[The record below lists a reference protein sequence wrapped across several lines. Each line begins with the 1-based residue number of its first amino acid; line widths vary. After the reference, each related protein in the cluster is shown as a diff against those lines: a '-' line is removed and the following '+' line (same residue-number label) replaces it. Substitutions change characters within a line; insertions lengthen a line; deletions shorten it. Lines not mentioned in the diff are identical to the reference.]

1 MKARVARSSASDPLA
16 AVPSAVRPIVE
27 AARQTVR
34 AVAPEVEEIACRG
47 HRPSSPSMM
56 WKLVRYLVDGGVVVT
71 VGTYTRHASMFFARG
86 TELEGA
92 PDLLE
97 GTGKKLR

>member
-1 MKARVARSSASDPLA
+1 
-16 AVPSAVRPIVE
+16 
-27 AARQTVR
+27 
-34 AVAPEVEEIACRG
+34 
-47 HRPSSPSMM
+47 MM